1 MKRLVAMLL
10 TGCMALGTLGTAAFA
25 EEAAGD
31 DMTGKKVGFSPVMM
45 SSEFFA
51 GMSDDMEA
59 YFTEHGMEYSSA
71 DANGSVETQV
81 QNVENFVSMGMD
93 YIIMFA
99 VDASAICDAAIA
111 ARDAGAFV
119 INIGT
124 VLEQRDAYD
133 VCINVDQ
140 YESGAVVAQMASDW
154 IDATFPDAED
164 GSIEVAIL
172 EERDSE
178 DAIRRSDG
186 LHEIE
191 TLNSKAKV
199 VYVAEQ
205 MISDGATKAQELT
218 EMMFLNNPDVK
229 CIITYGTDM
238 AQGSDEIALGKVEN
252 KDEFAI
258 FTVDTPEFIRGKI
271 KESAENASLI
281 RGTVM
286 LGEGTPLTC
295 YNLMDGSW
303 MDRVEDGVYAERCIP
318 ITNETMSE
326 YFPE

>member
-1 MKRLVAMLL
+1 MKKIVGMLL
-10 TGCMALGTLGTAAFA
+10 VMCMAAALIVPA
-25 EEAAGD
+25 MADTEGA

-59 YFTEHGMEYSSA
+59 YFTANGMKYSSA
-71 DANGSVETQV
+71 DANGDVQTQI
-81 QNVENFVSMGMD
+81 QNLENFVQMDMD

-111 ARDAGAFV
+111 ARSQGKFV

-140 YESGAVVAQMASDW
+140 FDSGAVVSQMAAEW
-154 IDATFPDAED
+154 IEKTFPDAAD
-164 GSIEVAIL
+164 GSVEVAII
-172 EERDSE
+172 EERDSD

-191 TLNSKAKV
+191 KLTSKAKV

-205 MISDGATKAQELT
+205 TITDGATKAQELADAL
-218 EMMFLNNPDVK
+218 FLQHPDVK
-229 CIITYGTDM
+229 CILTYGTDI
-238 AQGSDEIALGKVEN
+238 AQGSDEIALQKVEN
-252 KDEFAI
+252 KDQFAI
-258 FTVDTPEFIRGKI
+258 FTVDTPEFIRNKI
-271 KESAENASLI
+271 KESADNTSTI

-286 LGEGTPLTC
+286 LGEGTPYTC
-295 YNLMDGSW
+295 YKLMDGSW
-303 MDRVEDGVYAERCIP
+303 MDRVVDGVYAERCIA
-318 ITNETMSE
+318 ITLDTMSQ

>member
-1 MKRLVAMLL
+1 MKKMLAMLL
-10 TGCMALGTLGTAAFA
+10 VLCMTAVLFVPAMA
-25 EEAAGD
+25 DTQGA
-31 DMTGKKVGFSPVMM
+31 DMTGKRVGFSPVMM

-59 YFTEHGMEYSSA
+59 YFTANGMKYSSA
-71 DANGSVETQV
+71 DANGDVQTQI
-81 QNVENFVSMGMD
+81 QNIENFVQMDMD

-111 ARDAGAFV
+111 ARNQGKFI

-140 YESGAVVAQMASDW
+140 FDSGAVVSQMAAEW
-154 IDATFPDAED
+154 IEKTFPDAED
-164 GSIEVAIL
+164 GSVEVAIL
-172 EERDSE
+172 EERDSD

-191 TLNSKAKV
+191 KLTSKAKV

-205 MISDGATKAQELT
+205 TITDGATKAQELADAL
-218 EMMFLNNPDVK
+218 FLQHPDVK
-229 CIITYGTDM
+229 CILTYGTDI
-238 AQGSDEIALGKVEN
+238 AQGSDEIALQKVVN
-252 KDEFAI
+252 KDQFAI

-271 KESAENASLI
+271 KESVDNTSTI

-286 LGEGTPLTC
+286 LGEGTPYTC
-295 YNLMDGSW
+295 YKLMDGSW
-303 MDRVEDGVYAERCIP
+303 MDRVVDGVYAERCIA
-318 ITNETMSE
+318 ITLDTMSQ

>member
-1 MKRLVAMLL
+1 MKKGLAMV
-10 TGCMALGTLGTAAFA
+10 MALSMTLSMTGFAGA
-25 EEAAGD
+25 EETAGE

-59 YFTEHGMEYSSA
+59 YFTEQGMEYSSA

-140 YESGAVVAQMASDW
+140 FESGAVVAQMAAEW
-154 IDATFPDAED
+154 IEETFPDAED

-191 TLNSKAKV
+191 NLCSKAKV
-199 VYVAEQ
+199 TYVAEQ
-205 MISDGATKAQELT
+205 TISDGATKAQELT
-218 EMMFLNNPDVK
+218 EMLFLNNPDVK

-271 KESAENASLI
+271 KESQDNTSLI

-286 LGEGTPLTC
+286 LGEGTPYTC
-295 YNLMDGSW
+295 FKLMDGSW

-318 ITNETMSE
+318 ITLETMSE

>member
-1 MKRLVAMLL
+1 MKRLMTMFLAMCL
-10 TGCMALGTLGTAAFA
+10 ALALCVPALADTEGA
-25 EEAAGD
+25 

-51 GMSDDMEA
+51 GMADDMDA
-59 YFTEHGMEYSSA
+59 YFSANGMVFSTA
-71 DANGSVETQV
+71 DANGDVQTQI
-81 QNVENFVSMGMD
+81 QNIENFVQMDMD

-111 ARDAGAFV
+111 ARAQGKFV

-140 YESGAVVAQMASDW
+140 FDSGAVVSEMAAAW
-154 IDATFPDAED
+154 IEETFPDAED
-164 GSIEVAIL
+164 GSIEVAII
-172 EERDSE
+172 EERDSD

-191 TLNSKAKV
+191 KLTGKAKV

-205 MISDGATKAQELT
+205 TITDGATKAQELADAL
-218 EMMFLNNPDVK
+218 FLQHPDVK
-229 CIITYGTDM
+229 CILTYGTDI
-238 AQGSDEIALGKVEN
+238 AQGSDEIALQKVEN
-252 KDEFAI
+252 KDQFAI
-258 FTVDTPEFIRGKI
+258 FTVDTPEFIRNKI
-271 KESAENASLI
+271 KESADNTSMI

-286 LGEGTPLTC
+286 LGEGAPYTC
-295 YNLMDGSW
+295 YKLMDGSW
-303 MDRVEDGVYAERCIP
+303 MDRVVDGVYAERCIA
-318 ITNETMSE
+318 ITLDTMSE

>member
-1 MKRLVAMLL
+1 MKKIVAMLL
-10 TGCMALGTLGTAAFA
+10 VICMTAVLFVPAMA
-25 EEAAGD
+25 DTEGA

-59 YFTEHGMEYSSA
+59 YFTANGMKYSSA
-71 DANGSVETQV
+71 DANGDVQTQI
-81 QNVENFVSMGMD
+81 QNIENFVQMDMD

-111 ARDAGAFV
+111 ARNQGKFV

-140 YESGAVVAQMASDW
+140 FDSGAVVSQMAAEW
-154 IDATFPDAED
+154 IEKTFPDAED
-164 GSIEVAIL
+164 GSVEVAII
-172 EERDSE
+172 EERDSD

-191 TLNSKAKV
+191 KLTSKAKI

-205 MISDGATKAQELT
+205 TITDGATKAQELADAL
-218 EMMFLNNPDVK
+218 FLQHPDVK
-229 CIITYGTDM
+229 CILTYGTDI
-238 AQGSDEIALGKVEN
+238 AQGSDEIALQKVDN
-252 KDEFAI
+252 KDQFAI

-271 KESAENASLI
+271 KESVDNTSTI

-286 LGEGTPLTC
+286 LGEGTPYTC
-295 YNLMDGSW
+295 YKLMDGSW
-303 MDRVEDGVYAERCIP
+303 MDRVVDGVYAERCIA
-318 ITNETMSE
+318 ITLDTMSQ

>member
-1 MKRLVAMLL
+1 MKRFVAMLL
-10 TGCMALGTLGTAAFA
+10 VMCMAAALCVPA
-25 EEAAGD
+25 LADTEGA

-59 YFTEHGMEYSSA
+59 YFTANGMKYSSA
-71 DANGSVETQV
+71 DANGDVQTQI
-81 QNVENFVSMGMD
+81 QNLENFVQMDMD

-111 ARDAGAFV
+111 ARNAGKFV

-140 YESGAVVAQMASDW
+140 FDSGAVVAQMAAEW
-154 IDATFPDAED
+154 IDKTFPDAED
-164 GSIEVAIL
+164 GSNEVAIL
-172 EERDSE
+172 EERDSD

-191 TLNSKAKV
+191 KLSSKAKV

-205 MISDGATKAQELT
+205 TITDGATKAQELT
-218 EMMFLNNPDVK
+218 DALFLQHPDVK
-229 CIITYGTDM
+229 CILTYGTDI
-238 AQGSDEIALGKVEN
+238 AQGSDEIALQKVEN
-252 KDEFAI
+252 KDQFAI
-258 FTVDTPEFIRGKI
+258 FTVDTPEFIRNKI
-271 KESAENASLI
+271 KESADNTSMI

-286 LGEGTPLTC
+286 LGEGTPYTC
-295 YNLMDGSW
+295 YKLMDGSW
-303 MDRVEDGVYAERCIP
+303 MDRVVDGVYAERCIA
-318 ITNETMSE
+318 ITLDTMGE

>member
-1 MKRLVAMLL
+1 MKRLMTMFLAMCL
-10 TGCMALGTLGTAAFA
+10 ALALCVPALADTEGA
-25 EEAAGD
+25 
-31 DMTGKKVGFSPVMM
+31 DMTDKKVGFSPVMM

-51 GMSDDMEA
+51 GMADDMDA
-59 YFTEHGMEYSSA
+59 YFTANGMKFSTA
-71 DANGSVETQV
+71 DANGDVQTQI
-81 QNVENFVSMGMD
+81 QNIENFVQMDMD

-111 ARDAGAFV
+111 ARNQGKFV

-140 YESGAVVAQMASDW
+140 FDSGAVVSQMAAEW
-154 IDATFPDAED
+154 IEKTFPDAED
-164 GSIEVAIL
+164 GSIEVAII
-172 EERDSE
+172 EERDSD

-191 TLNSKAKV
+191 SLCSKAKV

-205 MISDGATKAQELT
+205 TITDGATKAQELADAL
-218 EMMFLNNPDVK
+218 FLQHPDVK
-229 CIITYGTDM
+229 CILTYGTDI
-238 AQGSDEIALGKVEN
+238 AQGSDEIALQKVEN
-252 KDEFAI
+252 KDQFAI

-271 KESAENASLI
+271 KESADNTSMI

-286 LGEGTPLTC
+286 LGEGTPYTC
-295 YNLMDGSW
+295 YKLMDGSW
-303 MDRVEDGVYAERCIP
+303 MDRVVDGVYAERCIA
-318 ITNETMSE
+318 ITLDTMGE

>member
-1 MKRLVAMLL
+1 MKKMLAMLL
-10 TGCMALGTLGTAAFA
+10 VLCMTAVLFVPAMA
-25 EEAAGD
+25 DTQGA

-59 YFTEHGMEYSSA
+59 YFTANGMKYSSA
-71 DANGSVETQV
+71 DANGDVQTQI
-81 QNVENFVSMGMD
+81 QNIENFVQMDMD

-111 ARDAGAFV
+111 ARNQGKFI

-140 YESGAVVAQMASDW
+140 FDSGAVVSQMAAEW
-154 IDATFPDAED
+154 IEKTFPDAED
-164 GSIEVAIL
+164 GSVEVAIL
-172 EERDSE
+172 EERDSD

-191 TLNSKAKV
+191 KLTSKAKV

-205 MISDGATKAQELT
+205 TITDGATKAQELADAL
-218 EMMFLNNPDVK
+218 FLQHPDVK
-229 CIITYGTDM
+229 CILTYGTDI
-238 AQGSDEIALGKVEN
+238 AQGSDEIALQKVVN
-252 KDEFAI
+252 KDQFAI

-271 KESAENASLI
+271 KESVDNTSTI

-286 LGEGTPLTC
+286 LGEGTPYTC
-295 YNLMDGSW
+295 YKLMDGSW
-303 MDRVEDGVYAERCIP
+303 MDRVVDGVYAERCIA
-318 ITNETMSE
+318 ITLDTMSQ

>member
-1 MKRLVAMLL
+1 MKKMLAMLL
-10 TGCMALGTLGTAAFA
+10 VLCMTAVLLVPAMA
-25 EEAAGD
+25 DTEGA

-59 YFTEHGMEYSSA
+59 YFTANGMKYSSA
-71 DANGSVETQV
+71 DANGDVQTQI
-81 QNVENFVSMGMD
+81 QNIENFVQMDMD

-111 ARDAGAFV
+111 ARNQGKFI

-140 YESGAVVAQMASDW
+140 FDSGAVVSQMAAEW
-154 IDATFPDAED
+154 IEKTFPDAAD
-164 GSIEVAIL
+164 GSVEVAII
-172 EERDSE
+172 EERDSD

-191 TLNSKAKV
+191 KLTSKAKV

-205 MISDGATKAQELT
+205 TITDGATKAQELADAL
-218 EMMFLNNPDVK
+218 FLQHPDVK
-229 CIITYGTDM
+229 CILTYGTDI
-238 AQGSDEIALGKVEN
+238 AQGSDEIALQKVEN
-252 KDEFAI
+252 KDQFAI
-258 FTVDTPEFIRGKI
+258 FTVDTPEFIRNKI
-271 KESAENASLI
+271 KESEDNTSMI

-286 LGEGTPLTC
+286 LGEGTPYTC
-295 YNLMDGSW
+295 YKLMDGSW
-303 MDRVEDGVYAERCIP
+303 MDRVVDGVYAERCIA
-318 ITNETMSE
+318 ITLDTMSQ

>member
-1 MKRLVAMLL
+1 MTMFLAMCL
-10 TGCMALGTLGTAAFA
+10 ALALCVPALADTEGA
-25 EEAAGD
+25 
-31 DMTGKKVGFSPVMM
+31 DMTDKKVGFSPVMM

-51 GMSDDMEA
+51 GMADDMDA
-59 YFTEHGMEYSSA
+59 YFTANGMKFSTA
-71 DANGSVETQV
+71 DANGDVQTQI
-81 QNVENFVSMGMD
+81 QNIENFVQMDMD

-111 ARDAGAFV
+111 ARNQGKFV

-140 YESGAVVAQMASDW
+140 FDSGAVVSQMAAEW
-154 IDATFPDAED
+154 IEKTFPDAED
-164 GSIEVAIL
+164 GSIEVAII
-172 EERDSE
+172 EERDSD

-191 TLNSKAKV
+191 SLCSKAKV

-205 MISDGATKAQELT
+205 TITDGATKAQELADAL
-218 EMMFLNNPDVK
+218 FLQHPDVK
-229 CIITYGTDM
+229 CILTYGTDI
-238 AQGSDEIALGKVEN
+238 AQGSDEIALQKVEN
-252 KDEFAI
+252 KDQFAI

-271 KESAENASLI
+271 KESADNTSMI

-286 LGEGTPLTC
+286 LGEGTPYTC
-295 YNLMDGSW
+295 YKLMDGSW
-303 MDRVEDGVYAERCIP
+303 MDRVVDGVYAERCIA
-318 ITNETMSE
+318 ITLDTMGE

>member
-1 MKRLVAMLL
+1 MKKIVGMLL
-10 TGCMALGTLGTAAFA
+10 VMCMAAALIVPA
-25 EEAAGD
+25 MADTEGA
-31 DMTGKKVGFSPVMM
+31 DMTGKKVDFSPVMM

-59 YFTEHGMEYSSA
+59 YFTANGMKYSSA
-71 DANGSVETQV
+71 DANGDVQTQI
-81 QNVENFVSMGMD
+81 QNLENFVQMDMD

-111 ARDAGAFV
+111 ARSQGKFV

-140 YESGAVVAQMASDW
+140 FDSGAVVSQMAAEW
-154 IDATFPDAED
+154 IEKTFPDAAD
-164 GSIEVAIL
+164 GSVEVAII
-172 EERDSE
+172 EERDSD

-191 TLNSKAKV
+191 KLTSKAKV

-205 MISDGATKAQELT
+205 TITDGATKAQELADAL
-218 EMMFLNNPDVK
+218 FLQHPDVK
-229 CIITYGTDM
+229 CILTYGTDI
-238 AQGSDEIALGKVEN
+238 AQGSDEIALQKVEN
-252 KDEFAI
+252 KDQFAI
-258 FTVDTPEFIRGKI
+258 FTVDTPEFIRNKI
-271 KESAENASLI
+271 KESADNTSTI

-286 LGEGTPLTC
+286 LGEGTPYTC
-295 YNLMDGSW
+295 YKLMDGSW
-303 MDRVEDGVYAERCIP
+303 MDRVVDGVYAERCIA
-318 ITNETMSE
+318 ITLDTMSQ

>member
-1 MKRLVAMLL
+1 MFLALCL
-10 TGCMALGTLGTAAFA
+10 AMALCAPALADTEGAN
-25 EEAAGD
+25 
-31 DMTGKKVGFSPVMM
+31 MTGKKVGFSPVMM

-51 GMSDDMEA
+51 GMADDMDT
-59 YFTEHGMEYSSA
+59 YFSANGMVFSTA
-71 DANGSVETQV
+71 DANGDVQTQI
-81 QNVENFVSMGMD
+81 QNIENFVQMDMD

-111 ARDAGAFV
+111 AREQGKFV

-140 YESGAVVAQMASDW
+140 FDSGAVVSEMAAAW
-154 IDATFPDAED
+154 IEETFPDAED
-164 GSIEVAIL
+164 GSVEVAII
-172 EERDSE
+172 EERDSD

-191 TLNSKAKV
+191 SLCSKAKV

-205 MISDGATKAQELT
+205 TITDGATKAQELADAL
-218 EMMFLNNPDVK
+218 FLQHPDVK
-229 CIITYGTDM
+229 CILTYGTDI
-238 AQGSDEIALGKVEN
+238 AQGSDEIALQKVED
-252 KDEFAI
+252 KSQFAI

-271 KESAENASLI
+271 KESADNTSMI

-286 LGEGTPLTC
+286 LGEGTPYTC
-295 YNLMDGSW
+295 YKLMDGSW
-303 MDRVEDGVYAERCIP
+303 MDRVVEGVYAERCIA
-318 ITNETMSE
+318 ITLDTMSG